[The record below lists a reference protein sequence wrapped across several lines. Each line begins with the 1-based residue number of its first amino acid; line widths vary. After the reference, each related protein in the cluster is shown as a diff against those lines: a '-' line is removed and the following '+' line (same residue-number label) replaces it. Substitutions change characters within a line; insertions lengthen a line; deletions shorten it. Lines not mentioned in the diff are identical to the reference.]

1 MINPLIIGL
10 TGPAGSGKD
19 TVADILQAET
29 GAGRLAF
36 ADALRAEIVSAFGI
50 DPALLTDR
58 ASKERATP
66 QLALSRC
73 NDPRFLFLMGRR
85 FVFLMGRR
93 FPESATLDELQEPRS
108 PRHIMQW
115 WGTDYRRHIFSDD
128 WWVRIAHASIL
139 RARERRPS
147 APIVI
152 TDVRFAN
159 EAAMV
164 RELGGVIWQVS
175 RPGRDAIS
183 AAHES
188 ESTGAQFAPKCLID
202 NRLDV
207 GYLRAQVREAWHA
220 CTASAQA
227 TPEAA
232 S

>member
-1 MINPLIIGL
+1 MNHPLIIGL

-36 ADALRAEIVSAFGI
+36 ADALRAEIVSAFGV
-50 DPALLTDR
+50 DAALLTDR

-85 FVFLMGRR
+85 LQAAAMTV
-93 FPESATLDELQEPRS
+93 ELQKPRS

-115 WGTDYRRHIFSDD
+115 WGTDYRRHIFGKD
-128 WWVRIAHASIL
+128 WWVRIARASIL

-147 APIVI
+147 APVVI

-188 ESTGAQFAPKCLID
+188 ESTGAQFAPECLID

-207 GYLRAQVREAWHA
+207 DYLRAQVREAWHA
-220 CTASAQA
+220 CAASAQA